1 MQLLSPSDLLAAATV
16 CRHWHFVAT
25 SCRELLITRL
35 LAEAPIGGSMFDPA
49 SSLLELPH
57 NVYNCMH
64 YSANDMLEVH
74 SDNVAQGPT
83 TQRSIKSM
91 ARATNRK
98 PGVMRK
104 RKAQLQK
111 EEVSTGAGVISL
123 GIDDRTEKDQIKI
136 LNV

>member
-1 MQLLSPSDLLAAATV
+1 
-16 CRHWHFVAT
+16 
-25 SCRELLITRL
+25 
-35 LAEAPIGGSMFDPA
+35 MFEPA

-57 NVYNCMH
+57 KVYNCMH

-74 SDNVAQGPT
+74 SDSVAQGPT